1 MNFLYPIYTEQT
13 ECQDCYK
20 CVRQC
25 PCKAI
30 RVENGHAMVVPQL
43 CVLCGSCV
51 INCPAHAKHI
61 RDDLSRT
68 KQLLNVKP
76 KVIASLAPSF
86 ASEFDDYP
94 VEVVIA
100 ALKGLGFYG
109 VSETA
114 LGADLVSSET
124 ASMLK
129 RSACGE
135 MEQKL
140 FLSSACPAAVEYI
153 KQQFPEYAPYIADT
167 ASPLMAHARFLK
179 KLYGDD
185 IGVVFIGPCI
195 AKKRES
201 DVFNEIDTAIT
212 FTDLRRWMEQLE
224 DQDAKPELK
233 PSRLRKQLAAGNLQ
247 ADFIPRR
254 AAKSALYPVDGGMG
268 QAVRMYAN
276 LDDVTMMNFSG
287 INRIGPVLCDLNPA
301 EVKEPVFVEFLSCP
315 GGCVNGPCST
325 RLGSTAVKNISVYKY
340 AATADRT
347 ITTDLLLQ
355 KPDLTG
361 TLPVEPVTEV
371 KYSEEEIRSALRS
384 VGKYTRE
391 DELNC
396 ACCGYDTCR
405 SFACAMLDKHAEKTM
420 CVSYMRKLAQKKAN
434 ALMRSIPSGVVIA
447 DKDLNI
453 VDCNRNFATL
463 MGPDVEEMFE
473 ALPGLEGADL
483 RKISDMARFF
493 TDVISVNG
501 PDVIERE
508 FRNGK
513 KIYHVTVFAIEKNE
527 CAGGVVEDITAPQVQ
542 RNRIITQAKKVIDKN
557 LSVVQKIAFLLGEN
571 AAETESILNS
581 IIESF
586 AGDDEDTNG

>member
-20 CVRQC
+20 CVRNC

-30 RVENGHAMVVPQL
+30 RVEGGHAMVVPQL
-43 CVLCGSCV
+43 CVLCGNCV
-51 INCPAHAKHI
+51 INCPSHAKHI

-68 KQLLNVKP
+68 KQLLNVKQ

-86 ASEFDDYP
+86 ASEFPDYP
-94 VEVVIA
+94 VEVLVGI
-100 ALKGLGFYG
+100 LKALGFSG

-114 LGADLVSSET
+114 IGADLVTHET
-124 ASMLK
+124 AHML
-129 RSACGE
+129 RASAAGE
-135 MEQKL
+135 IEQKL

-153 KQQFPEYAPYIADT
+153 KQQHPEYAPYICDT
-167 ASPLMAHARFLK
+167 ASPLMAHARYLK
-179 KLYGDD
+179 KMYGDD

-201 DVFNEIDTAIT
+201 DVFNEIDAAIT
-212 FTDLRRWMEQLE
+212 FSDLRKWMNQLE
-224 DQDAKPELK
+224 EQTAKPEMR
-233 PSRLRKQLAAGNLQ
+233 PSAIRKQYESGALHEE
-247 ADFIPRR
+247 FIPHR
-254 AAKSALYPVDGGMG
+254 AAKSSLYPVEGGMG
-268 QAVRMYAN
+268 QAVAMYEG
-276 LDDVTMMNFSG
+276 LDDVRMFNYSG
-287 INRIGPVLCDLNPA
+287 IYRIGPVFADLNP
-301 EVKEPVFVEFLSCP
+301 KEITTPVFIEFLSCP
-315 GGCVNGPCST
+315 GGCINGPSASK
-325 RLGSTAVKNISVYKY
+325 LGSTAAKSIAIFDYAKN
-340 AATADRT
+340 ADK
-347 ITTDLLLQ
+347 ILNPALLEM

-361 TLPVEPVTEV
+361 TLPVDPASETH
-371 KYSEEEIRSALRS
+371 YSEEEIRSALKS
-384 VGKYTRE
+384 VGKYTLE

-453 VDCNRNFATL
+453 VDCNRNFAAL

-493 TDVISVNG
+493 TDVISANG

-542 RNRIITQAKKVIDKN
+542 RNRIINQAKKVIDKN

-586 AGDDEDTNG
+586 AGDDEDSGR